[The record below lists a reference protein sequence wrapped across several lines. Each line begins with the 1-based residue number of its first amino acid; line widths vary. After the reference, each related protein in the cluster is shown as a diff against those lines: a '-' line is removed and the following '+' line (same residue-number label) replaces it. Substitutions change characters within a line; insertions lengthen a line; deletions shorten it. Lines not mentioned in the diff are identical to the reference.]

1 MKNFKMRNELK
12 LSMLGWIVITGIYL
26 GLAFWFVLPLQPLAS
41 TGAYAQV
48 ILKGIVFLI
57 TVACQ
62 ISMMI
67 NNDLDNEVSI
77 TYFILLVLLQISAI
91 IGLMLST
98 EFLKV
103 SSENNLIGF
112 LYFLVLG
119 SFLIIYGLIIVM
131 TVFWAIIAG
140 FNEINRFIRYRA
152 KYILPY
158 LPIVKLLFK
167 QPKKEK
173 PIEKVKM

>member
-1 MKNFKMRNELK
+1 MRNELK
-12 LSMLGWIVITGIYL
+12 LSMLGWIVIAGIYL

-41 TGAYAQV
+41 TGAYVQV
-48 ILKGIVFLI
+48 ILKGIVFVI

-62 ISMMI
+62 MSMMI

-91 IGLMLST
+91 IGLILST

-103 SSENNLIGF
+103 SIENNLIGF
-112 LYFLVLG
+112 LYALVVG
-119 SFLIIYGLIIVM
+119 TFAIIYGM
-131 TVFWAIIAG
+131 IIAMTILWMITAG
-140 FNEINRFIRYRA
+140 FENIDYFIRRRA
-152 KYILPY
+152 KYILPN

-167 QPKKEK
+167 QSKQEQPIKKL
-173 PIEKVKM
+173 KM